1 MLLTLTWLLRL
12 LTLTLCD
19 TYVTAKQKISIY
31 LVKKYQEVATVS
43 IYLVKKYHDL
53 NIYFYSK
60 NIDILTSKPKTS
72 SHAVEENL
80 VENS

>member
-1 MLLTLTWLLRL
+1 
-12 LTLTLCD
+12 
-19 TYVTAKQKISIY
+19 VQEISIITIIYGEKYQEVAIIAIY
-31 LVKKYQEVATVS
+31 LVKKYN
-43 IYLVKKYHDL
+43 DL

-60 NIDILTSKPKTS
+60 NIDKLTSKPKTS

>member
-1 MLLTLTWLLRL
+1 
-12 LTLTLCD
+12 
-19 TYVTAKQKISIY
+19 VTAAQEISIITIY
-31 LVKKYQEVATVS
+31 GEKYQEVAITA

-60 NIDILTSKPKTS
+60 NIDKLTSKPKTS

>member
-1 MLLTLTWLLRL
+1 
-12 LTLTLCD
+12 
-19 TYVTAKQKISIY
+19 
-31 LVKKYQEVATVS
+31 
-43 IYLVKKYHDL
+43 VKKYHDL

-60 NIDILTSKPKTS
+60 NIDKLTSKPKTS